1 MDKNDFFKL
10 LQSLHSL
17 TSEQIVVLSKALPEL
32 DTLDIKPSASQI
44 VLAIAES
51 FDKSPVCPH
60 CCSNDIAHW
69 GRQSGYPRYRCKS
82 CAKTFNAM
90 TKTPLARL
98 RIKDKMD
105 EYIDCMRG
113 DTTLRTAA
121 KKCGISLSSS
131 FRMRH
136 RLMAVIEP
144 DKADLLVGISEID
157 ETFFRESFKD
167 QRSLERPARKR
178 GGRKHCGHG
187 KKEQEAVKQIPV
199 MVACDRENH
208 VTDAVLEH
216 ISTDELEAHLKCRI
230 QPGSILCADAWRSH
244 ASLAKRLNLE
254 LKELVTTAGTY
265 VNELPRSKLRG
276 IFCPVYSQSLSKLS

>member
-1 MDKNDFFKL
+1 MESAIGGGHPQVADP
-10 LQSLHSL
+10 S
-17 TSEQIVVLSKALPEL
+17 TPVVTGKTNWA
-32 DTLDIKPSASQI
+32 
-44 VLAIAES
+44 
-51 FDKSPVCPH
+51 FH
-60 CCSNDIAHW
+60 
-69 GRQSGYPRYRCKS
+69 KS
-82 CAKTFNAM
+82 CAQIRNHGQDMSMSSFVAMRESTLPQQTFNAM

-157 ETFFRESFKD
+157 ETFFRESFKG

-216 ISTDELEAHLKCRI
+216 ISTDELAVHLKLRV
-230 QPGSILCADAWRSH
+230 Q
-244 ASLAKRLNLE
+244 ASVQCN
-254 LKELVTTAGTY
+254 
-265 VNELPRSKLRG
+265 SW
-276 IFCPVYSQSLSKLS
+276 